1 MYTPWNSSTMNV
13 SDRAFPKIPMHIFL
27 LNLFWLNKEIFIP
40 RTLFIG
46 YCTVTGFGLTKF
58 HSYSHTYALLRADV
72 EVMRDEDCQNAFHQ
86 YKRRLPVNIAP
97 TMLCA
102 GGGAQDAC
110 QVSTT
115 RIHNGL
121 RDGRHISGILHAFV
135 SY

>member
-1 MYTPWNSSTMNV
+1 MNV
-13 SDRAFPKIPMHIFL
+13 SDRAFPEIPFSCHIHIFL

-46 YCTVTGFGLTKF
+46 YCTVTGFGLTKYNSF
-58 HSYSHTYALLRADV
+58 SHTHALLRADV
-72 EVMRDEDCQNAFHQ
+72 KVMRDQDCQNVYHRIIMKKHLHF
-86 YKRRLPVNIAP
+86 NIAP

-115 RIHNGL
+115 RIQNKLQNG
-121 RDGRHISGILHAFV
+121 RYYTRITVHCTV
-135 SY
+135 KY